1 MLVCFTYRNIRP
13 EKAMSGLWTSDL
25 QSLSTRLGWK
35 GAEQECLR
43 HFVELGD
50 DHFASQLCDL
60 AFPGARL
67 RDLHVNE
74 QGVWTAEVI
83 YDNLLHGGEGYTEAA
98 APVDALLNISSAV
111 GDAASD
117 WPPTG

>member
-1 MLVCFTYRNIRP
+1 ML
-13 EKAMSGLWTSDL
+13 GLWTSDL

-50 DHFASQLCDL
+50 DHFGSQLCDL

-74 QGVWTAEVI
+74 QGLWAVEVI
-83 YDNLLHGGEGYTEAA
+83 YDNLLHGGEGRTEAA
-98 APVDALLNISSAV
+98 ALMDALLNISSAL
-111 GDAASD
+111 GDAVSD
-117 WPPTG
+117 